1 MTINQGICG
10 KAFQEANETSK
21 SNIREESMLQES
33 SEENRFK
40 LNDKQKKVVKG
51 IIIAASCPLVMK
63 DKDIDGIKKKVIGVL
78 NVESR
83 SPASLELF
91 SDASVKDE
99 FYEKIVMFAKIY
111 LNLH

>member
-21 SNIREESMLQES
+21 SNIREEFMLQES
-33 SEENRFK
+33 LEENRFK
-40 LNDKQKKVVKG
+40 LNDKQKKAAKG
-51 IIIAASCPLVMK
+51 IIIAASCPLVIT

-83 SPASLELF
+83 SPASMELF
-91 SDASVKDE
+91 EETSVKE
-99 FYEKIVMFAKIY
+99 KFYDKIVIFAKIY